1 MARPQAPRGQGR
13 ARVLAAA
20 LELFAL
26 HGVSGTSLQMIADH
40 LGVTKAAVYYQFHAK
55 EDIVLAVVENAV
67 DQLRTYL
74 ETAEAAPTP
83 QEATAVALDGLI
95 DTVLDHRQVVAS
107 LLSDPEVARILES
120 HADFNDLTARLV
132 ATLLGPSP
140 SQRRVIAV
148 PLLASGIAH
157 AGADPHL
164 AKVDDGTLRAE
175 MRHLGRVLLDSSA
188 PDARGLAPPPYPA
201 PDRHGPERAETA
213 GGRQSGIPS
222 GRA

>member
-67 DQLRTYL
+67 EQLRGYI
-74 ETAEAAPTP
+74 ETSEAAPTP
-83 QEATAVALDGLI
+83 QEATAVALDGLV
-95 DTVLDHRQVVAS
+95 DVVLAHRKVVAAM
-107 LLSDPEVARILES
+107 LSDPEVSRILEA
-120 HADFNDLTARLV
+120 HEDFTDLTTRLG
-132 ATLLGPSP
+132 AQLLGPAP
-140 SQRRVIAV
+140 SQRRVVAV
-148 PLLASGIAH
+148 PLLALGIAH

-164 AKVDDGTLRAE
+164 VGIDDETLRAE
-175 MRHLGRVLLDSSA
+175 MRHLGRVLV
-188 PDARGLAPPPYPA
+188 DASTSV
-201 PDRHGPERAETA
+201 H
-213 GGRQSGIPS
+213 
-222 GRA
+222 